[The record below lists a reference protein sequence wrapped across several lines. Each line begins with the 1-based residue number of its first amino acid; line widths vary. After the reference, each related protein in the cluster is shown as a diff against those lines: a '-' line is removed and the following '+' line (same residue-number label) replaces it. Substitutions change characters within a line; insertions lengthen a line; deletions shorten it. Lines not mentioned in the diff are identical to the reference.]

1 MYYMQERIWCCKIHT
16 ERETLA
22 AYRIDIVSQHLYCIT
37 LFHKVSRG
45 LTTMLFIAV
54 TARIHLHKAQG
65 TEAEK
70 GLAQAGRNHGFFS
83 STAAMFIDFN
93 SAG

>member
-1 MYYMQERIWCCKIHT
+1 
-16 ERETLA
+16 
-22 AYRIDIVSQHLYCIT
+22 
-37 LFHKVSRG
+37 
-45 LTTMLFIAV
+45 MLFIAV

-83 STAAMFIDFN
+83 SAAAMFIDFN